1 MEDEKIEQRS
11 EMIKNTELQK
21 EIKNIMDSLKI
32 KGITKN

>member
-1 MEDEKIEQRS
+1 MEDENEQRS